1 MLKNYETLMQFNKDS
16 LDAFVQSGTKL
27 ANGFE
32 QIAKESFS
40 FAGKSFE
47 TAIEAGQAL
56 AACKTPADVIQ
67 LQTKLAK
74 DNWESLVAETTK
86 ISELST
92 LVVKSA
98 VEPLSAR
105 YKTAFDAATKAA
117 A

>member
-1 MLKNYETLMQFNKDS
+1 MLKNYEALMQFNKDS
-16 LDAFVQSGTKL
+16 LDAVVQSGTKL

-32 QIAKESFS
+32 QIAKEAFS
-40 FAGKSFE
+40 FAGRSFE
-47 TAIEAGQAL
+47 GAVEAGQQF
-56 AACKTPADVIQ
+56 AACKTPADLMQ

-92 LVVKSA
+92 AVVKA
-98 VEPLSAR
+98 AAEPLQAR
-105 YKTAFDAATKAA
+105 YKTAYDVAAKAA

>member
-1 MLKNYETLMQFNKDS
+1 MLKNYESFLQFNKDS
-16 LDAFVQSGTKL
+16 LDAFVQSGTKF

-32 QIAKESFS
+32 QIAKEAFS
-40 FAGKSFE
+40 FAGRSFE
-47 TAIEAGQAL
+47 GAVEAGQQL
-56 AACKTPADVIQ
+56 AACKTPADVLQ

-74 DNWESLVAETTK
+74 ENWETLISETTK

-92 LVVKSA
+92 AVVKSA

-105 YKTAFDAATKAA
+105 YKTVYEAATKAA